1 MRPVLVINP
10 RSDAPFE
17 SFVRERLTQN
27 GSPAP
32 SDLEAR
38 IRARFPSAVVR
49 ERMLAN
55 EPIAVWYV
63 YRDGH
68 WTPG

>member
-17 SFVRERLTQN
+17 DFVRERLAQN
-27 GSPAP
+27 GMSAP
-32 SDLEAR
+32 SELESR
-38 IRARFPSAVVR
+38 IRERFPSAVVR